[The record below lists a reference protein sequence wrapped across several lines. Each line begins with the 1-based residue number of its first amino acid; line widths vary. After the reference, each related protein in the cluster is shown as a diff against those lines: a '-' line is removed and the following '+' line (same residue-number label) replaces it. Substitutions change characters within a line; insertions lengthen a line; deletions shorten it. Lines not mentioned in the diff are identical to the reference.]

1 MNKSIFV
8 GMVIGALAISLA
20 ASAVLTTEAFALYG
34 DRAKDRANNNLD
46 KHIEA
51 GGAHG
56 EAAQKI
62 KNRLNGGDGGPCP
75 RC

>member
-1 MNKSIFV
+1 MNKSVFL
-8 GMVIGALAISLA
+8 GLVIGALAISLV
-20 ASAVLTTEAFALYG
+20 ASAVLTTEADASL
-34 DRAKDRANNNLD
+34 RKDRANNNLD

-62 KNRLNGGDGGPCP
+62 KDRLNNGGGDPCP
-75 RC
+75 TCG

>member
-1 MNKSIFV
+1 MTKSIFV
-8 GMVIGALAISLA
+8 GLIVSALAISLIS
-20 ASAVLTTEAFALYG
+20 SAVLTTEADASLR
-34 DRAKDRANNNLD
+34 DKAKERANKVLD

-62 KNRLNGGDGGPCP
+62 KDRLNNGDGGPCQT
-75 RC
+75 C